1 MYKFTL
7 SEMSICSCQYARLK
21 YLLYHFKLEG
31 ISSTYNVFFLISHDK
46 PSSRSLKWS
55 CIYLS
60 DNNDNRDLWQ
70 ILIL

>member
-46 PSSRSLKWS
+46 PSSRSLK
-55 CIYLS
+55 
-60 DNNDNRDLWQ
+60 
-70 ILIL
+70 